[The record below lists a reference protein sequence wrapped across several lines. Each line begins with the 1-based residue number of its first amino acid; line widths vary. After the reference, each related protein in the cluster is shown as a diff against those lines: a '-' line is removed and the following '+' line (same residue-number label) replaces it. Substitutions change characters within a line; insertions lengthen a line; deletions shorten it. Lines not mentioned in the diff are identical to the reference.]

1 MQGMMLHCGANAA
14 TRDQVF
20 DAATPDA
27 TETHYP
33 LPHGALIEVIETHV
47 RASGFE
53 IATEEYGLWKDG
65 ARMFGVW
72 GLTNSVVEDFVGSD
86 FQLVMGVR
94 NSHDKAF
101 SAGLA
106 VGSRVFVCDNLA
118 FSAEIVIAR
127 KHTRFI
133 ARDLDRMVAEAA
145 GKIAQARISQAQR
158 IEAYKST
165 ELDDAQVHDLIIRAV
180 DAKVMANSYI
190 AKVLHQWRESAHEEF
205 QARTAWSL
213 FNGFTQVFKE
223 TNPLDLTG
231 RSVRLHGLLD
241 MITDAF
247 GVDAGTPD
255 FGEGLRTLAGIEE
268 VEAVEVEDDPVASGH
283 IIDARDGRRVLGF

>member
-1 MQGMMLHCGANAA
+1 MEGMMLHCGASAA
-14 TRDQVF
+14 TRDEVF
-20 DAATPDA
+20 DAAAPDA

-53 IATEEYGLWKDG
+53 IATEEYGLWKEG

-72 GLTNSVVEDFVGSD
+72 GLTNGQDEHSD

-133 ARDLDRMVAEAA
+133 SRDLDRMVAEAA

-158 IEAYKST
+158 IEAYKTT

-190 AKVLHQWRESAHEEF
+190 AKVLGQWRESAHEEF

-213 FNGFTQVFKE
+213 FNGFTEVFKQ
-223 TNPLDLTG
+223 TNPLDLTS

-241 MITDAF
+241 MVTDAF
-247 GVDAGTPD
+247 GVEGATPD
-255 FGEGLRTLAGIEE
+255 FGGGLRTLAGIEE
-268 VEAVEVEDDPVASGH
+268 VEAVEVAAEPGTAVARFDH
-283 IIDARDGRRVLGF
+283 QPIGF

>member
-1 MQGMMLHCGANAA
+1 MQGLMLHTGSNTA
-14 TRDQVF
+14 TREEVF
-20 DAATPDA
+20 NADTPDA
-27 TETHYP
+27 TDTHFP
-33 LPHGALIEVIETHV
+33 VPHSALIEVIEKHV
-47 RASGFE
+47 MASGFT
-53 IATEEYGLWKDG
+53 IAQEEYGLWKDG

-72 GLTNSVVEDFVGSD
+72 GLQNGGVVEEHED

-101 SAGLA
+101 SAGMA

-133 ARDLDRMVAEAA
+133 MRDLDKMVAEAS

-165 ELDDAQVHDLIIRAV
+165 DLDDAQVHDLLIRSV
-180 DAKVMANSYI
+180 DCQVMANSYI
-190 AKVLHQWRESAHEEF
+190 AKVLAEWREPRHAAFED
-205 QARTAWSL
+205 RTAWSL
-213 FNGFTQVFKE
+213 FNGFTQVFKD
-223 TNPLDLTG
+223 TNPLDLTA

-241 MITDAF
+241 MVTDAF
-247 GVDAGTPD
+247 GVKDGTPD
-255 FGEGLRTLAGIEE
+255 FGQGLRTLAGIEDEVEEVEE
-268 VEAVEVEDDPVASGH
+268 VEAVEIH
-283 IIDARDGRRVLGF
+283 

>member
-1 MQGMMLHCGANAA
+1 MQGMMLHCGASAA
-14 TRDQVF
+14 TRDEVF

-33 LPHGALIEVIETHV
+33 LPHGALIEVIEKHV
-47 RASGFE
+47 QRSGFE

-72 GLTNSVVEDFVGSD
+72 GLTTGNGVEHSD

-118 FSAEIVIAR
+118 FSSEIVIAR

-158 IEAYKST
+158 IEAYKGT
-165 ELDDAQVHDLIIRAV
+165 ELEDAQVHDLLIRAV

-190 AKVLHQWRESAHEEF
+190 AKVLEQWRESEHEEF

-241 MITDAF
+241 MVTDAF
-247 GVDAGTPD
+247 GVEGGTPD

-268 VEAVEVEDDPVASGH
+268 VEAVEVAAEPGTAVAQFDHQRIG
-283 IIDARDGRRVLGF
+283 L

>member
-1 MQGMMLHCGANAA
+1 MEGMMLHCGASAA
-14 TRDQVF
+14 TRDEVF

-53 IATEEYGLWKDG
+53 IATEEYGLWKEG

-72 GLTNSVVEDFVGSD
+72 GLTNGQDEHSD

-133 ARDLDRMVAEAA
+133 SRDLDRMVAEAA

-158 IEAYKST
+158 IEAYKTT

-190 AKVLHQWRESAHEEF
+190 AKVLGQWRESAHEEF

-213 FNGFTQVFKE
+213 FNGFTEVFKQ
-223 TNPLDLTG
+223 TNPLDLTS

-241 MITDAF
+241 MVTDAF
-247 GVDAGTPD
+247 GVEGATPD
-255 FGEGLRTLAGIEE
+255 FGGGLRTLAGIEE
-268 VEAVEVEDDPVASGH
+268 VEAVEVPEPGTAVARYDH
-283 IIDARDGRRVLGF
+283 QPIGF

>member
-1 MQGMMLHCGANAA
+1 MEGMMLHCGASAA
-14 TRDQVF
+14 TRDEVF

-33 LPHGALIEVIETHV
+33 LPHGDLIEVIETHV
-47 RASGFE
+47 KASGFE
-53 IATEEYGLWKDG
+53 IATQEYGLWKEG

-72 GLTNSVVEDFVGSD
+72 GLTNGQASEHED

-101 SAGLA
+101 SAGMA

-145 GKIAQARISQAQR
+145 GRISQARISQAQR
-158 IEAYKST
+158 IEAYKAT
-165 ELDDAQVHDLIIRAV
+165 VLEDWQVHDLLIRAV

-190 AKVLHQWRESAHEEF
+190 AKVLEQWRDSAHREF
-205 QARTAWSL
+205 DERTAWSL
-213 FNGFTQVFKE
+213 FNGFTEVFKQ
-223 TNPLDLTG
+223 TNPLDLTP
-231 RSVRLHGLLD
+231 RSVRLHGLMD
-241 MITDAF
+241 MLTDAF
-247 GVDAGTPD
+247 GTDAATPD

-268 VEAVEVEDDPVASGH
+268 VEAVEVPEPGTAVARYDH
-283 IIDARDGRRVLGF
+283 QPIGF

>member
-1 MQGMMLHCGANAA
+1 MLHTGANAA
-14 TRDQVF
+14 TRDDGF

-27 TETHYP
+27 TDTHFP
-33 LPHGALIEVIETHV
+33 VPHAAMIEVIEKHV
-47 RASGFE
+47 MASGFT
-53 IATEEYGLWKDG
+53 IAQEEYGLWKDG

-72 GLTNSVVEDFVGSD
+72 GLQNGTAVEHED

-101 SAGLA
+101 SAGMA

-133 ARDLDRMVAEAA
+133 MRDLDKMVAEAS

-158 IEAYKST
+158 IEAYKAT
-165 ELDDAQVHDLIIRAV
+165 ELEDAQVHDLLIRSV
-180 DAKVMANSYI
+180 DSQVMANSYI
-190 AKVLHQWRESAHEEF
+190 AKVLEQWRNSEYEEF
-205 QARTAWSL
+205 HARTAWSL
-213 FNGFTQVFKE
+213 FNSYTEVFKQ
-223 TNPLDLTG
+223 TNPLDLTA

-241 MITDAF
+241 MATDAF
-247 GVDAGTPD
+247 GVEGATPD

-268 VEAVEVEDDPVASGH
+268 AVEEVEEVEHVEAVE
-283 IIDARDGRRVLGF
+283 IR

>member
-1 MQGMMLHCGANAA
+1 MQGIMLHCGASAA

-72 GLTNSVVEDFVGSD
+72 GLTTGNGVEHED

-118 FSAEIVIAR
+118 FSSEIVIAR
-127 KHTRFI
+127 SSLLKYTFTRF
-133 ARDLDRMVAEAA
+133 ASFGKGCSLYVYSKVSSSSSAA
-145 GKIAQARISQAQR
+145 IINTWLKTRGGRPGDCLTIS
-158 IEAYKST
+158 
-165 ELDDAQVHDLIIRAV
+165 
-180 DAKVMANSYI
+180 
-190 AKVLHQWRESAHEEF
+190 
-205 QARTAWSL
+205 
-213 FNGFTQVFKE
+213 
-223 TNPLDLTG
+223 
-231 RSVRLHGLLD
+231 
-241 MITDAF
+241 
-247 GVDAGTPD
+247 
-255 FGEGLRTLAGIEE
+255 
-268 VEAVEVEDDPVASGH
+268 
-283 IIDARDGRRVLGF
+283 